1 MMTTKPDTRLWS
13 AKIRKLTP
21 YVAGEQPKA
30 DNLCKLNTNENP
42 FAPSPKAVQ
51 AMQALLGEDGQT
63 LRLYPE
69 PESDELCQALAD
81 YHGLDR
87 SQVFVGNG
95 SDEVLAFIFACFFV
109 KERPL
114 LTPDVGYSFYP
125 VYAQTFDVPMQT
137 IALTDNFSIDTDDY
151 RMPCGGIIF
160 ANPNAPTGVL
170 LGINNIRKLAGEHPN
185 SVIVVDEAYIDYAD
199 DPKKASAIG
208 LIGEFDNLLVVQ
220 TFSKSRALAGL
231 RVGVAFGN
239 ANLIA
244 ALSTYKNSFN
254 SYPLDRLAQ
263 QGATASILDEAYFQE
278 KRQAV
283 IALRKELVSSLLAL
297 GFDVLPS
304 SANFVFA
311 KPNHATLSTQEIF
324 EKLREQGV
332 IVRHWDKPRIKE
344 YLRITVGTDE
354 QNARL
359 VDALSQILT

>member
-1 MMTTKPDTRLWS
+1 MTTKPDTRLWS

-42 FAPSPKAVQ
+42 FPPSPKAIQ
-51 AMQALLGEDGQT
+51 AMQSVLADGQT
-63 LRLYPE
+63 LRLYPD
-69 PESDELCQALAD
+69 PESDELCQTLAQ

-95 SDEVLAFIFACFFV
+95 SDEVLAFIFACFFA

-114 LTPDVGYSFYP
+114 LMPDISYSFYP
-125 VYAQTFDVPMQT
+125 VYAQTFEIQAQL
-137 IALTDNFSIDTDDY
+137 IALKDDFSIDTDDY
-151 RMPCGGIIF
+151 RMPSGGIILP
-160 ANPNAPTGVL
+160 NPNAPTGVL
-170 LGINNIRKLAGEHPN
+170 LGVDKIAKLAKEHPN

-199 DPKKASAIG
+199 DKTASAIA
-208 LIGEFDNLLVVQ
+208 LIHEFDNVLVTQ

-231 RVGVAFGN
+231 RVGMAFGS
-239 ANLIA
+239 AHLIA

-263 QGATASILDEAYFQE
+263 KGATASILDEAYFQE
-278 KRQAV
+278 KRLAV
-283 IALRKELVSSLLAL
+283 INLRKELVSSLVAL

-359 VDALSQILT
+359 IEVLSQILT